1 MTTSLGHMI
10 DTLAHMTTTLC
21 HMTSYH
27 MINKGQYSRKVHDNI
42 SHQYS
47 VSHEELVL
55 ITLVSP
61 GDVEGHPIRIETSG
75 DGPAH
80 PAVISRQRGV
90 VQAPVKQVIRGAVH
104 IPALGREG
112 DSFH

>member
-1 MTTSLGHMI
+1 MNVMLITHTPISNDVHTYIINTPAHMTTSLGHMI

-21 HMTSYH
+21 HMTSHH
-27 MINKGQYSRKVHDNI
+27 MRNKGQYSCKVHGNI

-55 ITLVSP
+55 ITLMSP

-80 PAVISRQRGV
+80 PAVV
-90 VQAPVKQVIRGAVH
+90 
-104 IPALGREG
+104 GR
-112 DSFH
+112 